1 MALYYDYTQCDVK
14 DIPKEIIETMIHI
27 TMVIDVGEFTK
38 KNIKD
43 VFYRIKIS
51 EMFNG
56 SPFMYTDS
64 DNPKSVLDDL
74 ELIEKFIGLKTNVR
88 TISLRKWFS
97 NKIKQYGVLNEK
109 IYFSKMA
116 FIIAK
121 TFFS

>member
-1 MALYYDYTQCDVK
+1 MALYYDYTQCDAK

-38 KNIKD
+38 KDMD

-64 DNPKSVLDDL
+64 
-74 ELIEKFIGLKTNVR
+74 
-88 TISLRKWFS
+88 
-97 NKIKQYGVLNEK
+97 
-109 IYFSKMA
+109 
-116 FIIAK
+116 
-121 TFFS
+121 

>member
-14 DIPKEIIETMIHI
+14 DIPKEIIETMIHV
-27 TMVIDVGEFTK
+27 TMVIDVGEFTT

-56 SPFMYTDS
+56 SPFVYTDPE
-64 DNPKSVLDDL
+64 NPKSVLADQDL
-74 ELIEKFIGLKTNVR
+74 IKKFIGLKTNVK

-97 NKIKQYGVLNEK
+97 SKVKQHGVLNER
-109 IYFSKMA
+109 
-116 FIIAK
+116 
-121 TFFS
+121 

>member
-64 DNPKSVLDDL
+64 NDPKSVLDDL
-74 ELIEKFIGLKTNVR
+74 ELVEKFIGLKTNVR

-97 NKIKQYGVLNEK
+97 KKIKQHGVLNEK
-109 IYFSKMA
+109 I
-116 FIIAK
+116 
-121 TFFS
+121 